1 MQELFKTQAQQRPVF
16 LFDGKVPAEIEDG
29 DLADL
34 AANAFATHQAKGEI
48 ALAGDLVVGSGL
60 TDEPCLSG
68 CYPHFEAATM
78 IPFTRIK
85 FGVSWRSHTSCNA
98 EQGAER
104 VKRVEPAVESKRKFI
119 EVGL

>member
-1 MQELFKTQAQQRPVF
+1 MVTFRKEYDRKIGKWN
-16 LFDGKVPAEIEDG
+16 FDA
-29 DLADL
+29 
-34 AANAFATHQAKGEI
+34 
-48 ALAGDLVVGSGL
+48 
-60 TDEPCLSG
+60 CLSG

-78 IPFTRIK
+78 IPITRIK

-104 VKRVEPAVESKRKFI
+104 VKRVEPAVESKREFI